1 MYKNLKCFC
10 RSLSKTANPTRLLMC
25 QIGVETGKREFL
37 CFQRQNY
44 QPVLASSQWL
54 FLEYVLVFC
63 INFLS
68 VLVYPICIFLFPSPH
83 CPVSKNPIKIVHSN
97 TKNCSIRIQTR
108 SFHSPF
114 SSDHSFIDQMLLDNK
129 NNKIQIK
136 FEMKLLYVIQI
147 IIILLYVL

>member
-1 MYKNLKCFC
+1 MLLQITVQNREPHQVINVPNWSRDGETRISLLPKTKLSTSVSIKSMALFRICFSVLYQL
-10 RSLSKTANPTRLLMC
+10 SLSPRLSHLH
-25 QIGVETGKREFL
+25 FSL
-37 CFQRQNY
+37 
-44 QPVLASSQWL
+44 P
-54 FLEYVLVFC
+54 
-63 INFLS
+63 
-68 VLVYPICIFLFPSPH
+68 FPSPN